1 MSMLVVVSYDITD
14 NKRRSSVSNELKN
27 FGTRVQKSIFECH
40 LNERQLKELKS
51 RLDTLIDLLEDHVRF
66 YYLCKKDIDNIEV
79 EGRKMAY
86 KDDDYFMI

>member
-1 MSMLVVVSYDITD
+1 MLVVVSYDITD

-51 RLDTLIDLLEDHVRF
+51 RLKTLIDLLEDRVRF
-66 YYLCKKDIDNIEV
+66 YYLCKKDIDNIDV
-79 EGRKMAY
+79 EGRKAAN

>member
-1 MSMLVVVSYDITD
+1 MLVVVSYDITD